1 MIETLIK
8 SLHEEKQAVLSKA
21 ELVEYAMKQA
31 VQIEI
36 LQELIIKNANE
47 LITCKNNL
55 ESIIKEYKMENIKP
69 EINELLLPEVNYL
82 ISVVEAKEEEGLEID
97 HIIEEQENKIE
108 AEKVIDASLIDAVHE
123 LENNMRQEMDNNINE
138 AIMNNVKEEIKG
150 MRRQVRKRPVRQMK

>member
-97 HIIEEQENKIE
+97 HIIEEQENRIE

-150 MRRQVRKRPVRQMK
+150 MRRQVKKRPVRQMK